1 MNLSLKYIDW
11 LIDWLIAAS
20 KVYVVFLSKLVLDKL
35 VVYSCF
41 CSNVFC
47 SSIKAFSLL
56 FSLTFTFTHIIYDVF
71 IWFITLCLSY
81 FLSFILFFFLKY
93 FISNLIVIT
102 WTPRVR
108 QKARYNTAKFDQITF
123 IYFQNNKILSSQLAN
138 LAKWLSVCLRAK
150 KLWVPVPFQW
160 LKLQIWLL
168 FRASSSLTFRKI

>member
-1 MNLSLKYIDW
+1 M
-11 LIDWLIAAS
+11 
-20 KVYVVFLSKLVLDKL
+20 FLSKLVLDKL

-41 CSNVFC
+41 WLKC
-47 SSIKAFSLL
+47 LL
-56 FSLTFTFTHIIYDVF
+56 FFHKSLFYSVFTNFYIYPYNLWCFYLIHNALFKLLLV
-71 IWFITLCLSY
+71 LY
-81 FLSFILFFFLKY
+81 FVFFLKY

-108 QKARYNTAKFDQITF
+108 QKARYNTAKFDHITF

-150 KLWVPVPFQW
+150 KLWVPVPFQS